1 MHWSGFGAEK
11 SDRLAMKWLGR
22 AVQQG
27 CTKSQFFIN
36 KILAKAAL
44 LRRGRVE
51 VKAVLD
57 ALVGAVAAVE
67 EALRVVARSGSRSS
81 RTLRRYASRRRA
93 YPSSRLVAR
102 YGGY

>member
-44 LRRGRVE
+44 LRCGRVE

-67 EALRVVARSGSRSS
+67 ERGAGEGAAHKHYSHAGTPEDVEA
-81 RTLRRYASRRRA
+81 AS
-93 YPSSRLVAR
+93 LGQVIMKHCT
-102 YGGY
+102 